1 MISEKKIL
9 KTFQHLIKQS
19 DADDLI
25 IVGSGDDAA
34 VLDTK
39 GRNIVHS
46 LDISKI
52 NTHFPSNFLPEDI
65 AYRSVAVALSDLAAM
80 GAYPSFMT
88 IGLTCDSKDLK
99 WYEDFTTGID
109 NSIKDF
115 KVELVGGDVTF
126 GDISVCVNV
135 FGFLFKEP
143 LKRSGAIPG
152 EKIYVT
158 GTLGMG
164 RQGLEDFKKNIDSEF
179 SKKVKKP
186 EPQFVK
192 SKHISNL
199 ASSCIDISDGLIK
212 DLSSI
217 CSMSNVGASINFED
231 IPILKDIDDL
241 TYGDDFELCFTISE
255 ENALCL
261 DKSEYFCIG
270 EIIEGEKISLF
281 KDNNLIEIEKD
292 GWDSFK

>member
-1 MISEKKIL
+1 LISEKKIL

-34 VLDTK
+34 VLNTK

-88 IGLTCDSKDLK
+88 IGLTCDSEDLK
-99 WYEDFTTGID
+99 WYEDFTIGID

-135 FGFLFKEP
+135 FGFLFNEP

-158 GTLGMG
+158 GRLGIG
-164 RQGLEDFKKNIDSEF
+164 KQGLEDVKKNIHSEF
-179 SKKVKKP
+179 SKKFKKP
-186 EPQFVK
+186 EPQFAK
-192 SKHISNL
+192 SKYISNL

-217 CSMSNVGASINFED
+217 CSMSNVGARINFED

-270 EIIEGEKISLF
+270 KITEGDKIALF
-281 KDNNLIEIEKD
+281 KDNSLIKLEKD

>member
-34 VLDTK
+34 VLDPK

-46 LDISKI
+46 LDISRI
-52 NTHFPSNFLPEDI
+52 NTHFPSNFLPVDI

-99 WYEDFTTGID
+99 WYENFTIGIE

-115 KVELVGGDVTF
+115 KVNLVGGDVTF

-135 FGFLFKEP
+135 FGFLFNEP

-152 EKIYVT
+152 EKIYIT

-164 RQGLEDFKKNIDSEF
+164 RQGLEDVKKNINSEF
-179 SKKVKKP
+179 SKKFKKP
-186 EPQFVK
+186 EPQFFK

-217 CSMSNVGASINFED
+217 CSMSNVGANINFED

-255 ENALCL
+255 ENAQCL
-261 DKSEYFCIG
+261 NKYEYFCIG
-270 EIIEGEKISLF
+270 EIIEGDKIFLY
-281 KDNNLIEIEKD
+281 KDNNLIELEKD

>member
-1 MISEKKIL
+1 LISEKKIL

-19 DADDLI
+19 DADNLI

-34 VLDTK
+34 VLDPK

-52 NTHFPSNFLPEDI
+52 DTHFPSNFLPEDI

-80 GAYPSFMT
+80 GAYPSFIT
-88 IGLTCDSKDLK
+88 IGLTCDSEDLK
-99 WYEDFTTGID
+99 WYENFTIGIE

-135 FGFLFKEP
+135 FGFLFNEP

-152 EKIYVT
+152 DKIYVT
-158 GTLGMG
+158 GKLGMG
-164 RQGLEDFKKNIDSEF
+164 RRGLEDFKKNINSEF
-179 SKKVKKP
+179 SKKFKKP
-186 EPQFVK
+186 EPQFIK
-192 SKHISNL
+192 SKNISNL

-217 CSMSNVGASINFED
+217 CSMSNVGANINFED

-241 TYGDDFELCFTISE
+241 TFGDDFELCFTISE

-261 DKSEYFCIG
+261 DKYEYFCIG
-270 EIIEGEKISLF
+270 EIIKGDKISLF
-281 KDNNLIEIEKD
+281 KDNNLIELEKD

>member
-19 DADDLI
+19 DADNLI

-99 WYEDFTTGID
+99 WYENFTIGIE
-109 NSIKDF
+109 NSMKDF
-115 KVELVGGDVTF
+115 NVKLVGGDVTF

-135 FGFLFKEP
+135 FGFLLTF
-143 LKRSGAIPG
+143 A
-152 EKIYVT
+152 
-158 GTLGMG
+158 
-164 RQGLEDFKKNIDSEF
+164 
-179 SKKVKKP
+179 
-186 EPQFVK
+186 
-192 SKHISNL
+192 
-199 ASSCIDISDGLIK
+199 
-212 DLSSI
+212 DLS
-217 CSMSNVGASINFED
+217 
-231 IPILKDIDDL
+231 L
-241 TYGDDFELCFTISE
+241 TLNT
-255 ENALCL
+255 CL
-261 DKSEYFCIG
+261 YIFG
-270 EIIEGEKISLF
+270 GL
-281 KDNNLIEIEKD
+281 
-292 GWDSFK
+292 

>member
-1 MISEKKIL
+1 LISEKKIL

-19 DADDLI
+19 DAEDLI

-39 GRNIVHS
+39 ERNIVHS

-52 NTHFPSNFLPEDI
+52 NTHFPFNFLPEDI

-88 IGLTCDSKDLK
+88 IGLTCDSEDLK
-99 WYEDFTTGID
+99 WYENFTIGIE

-126 GDISVCVNV
+126 GDINVCVNV
-135 FGFLFKEP
+135 FGFLFNEP

-152 EKIYVT
+152 DKIYVT
-158 GTLGMG
+158 GTLGKG
-164 RQGLEDFKKNIDSEF
+164 RQGLEDFRKNINSEF
-179 SKKVKKP
+179 SKKFKKP
-186 EPQFVK
+186 EPQFIK

-217 CSMSNVGASINFED
+217 CTMSNVGANINFED

-255 ENALCL
+255 ENVQCL
-261 DKSEYFCIG
+261 NKYEYFCIG
-270 EIIEGEKISLF
+270 EIIEGNKISLF
-281 KDNNLIEIEKD
+281 KDNNLIELEKD

>member
-164 RQGLEDFKKNIDSEF
+164 RQGLEDFKKNINSEF
-179 SKKVKKP
+179 SKKFKKP

-255 ENALCL
+255 ENALSL

>member
-52 NTHFPSNFLPEDI
+52 NTHFPFNFLPEDI

-88 IGLTCDSKDLK
+88 IGLTCDSEDLK
-99 WYEDFTTGID
+99 WYEDFTTGIE

-135 FGFLFKEP
+135 FGFLFNEP

-158 GTLGMG
+158 GRLGMG
-164 RQGLEDFKKNIDSEF
+164 RQGLEDIKKNIHSEF
-179 SKKVKKP
+179 SKKFKKP
-186 EPQFVK
+186 EPQFTK
-192 SKHISNL
+192 SKYISNL

-217 CSMSNVGASINFED
+217 CLMSNVGASINFED

-255 ENALCL
+255 ENSLCL

-270 EIIEGEKISLF
+270 KITDGDEISLF
-281 KDNNLIEIEKD
+281 KDNSLIKLEKD